1 MVKIWAVRGRRVE
14 LQPLETTCYS
24 LSDAPPRE
32 PEERREGERLM
43 TLYRVG
49 SLSIDERRELCLIK
63 NISAGGMMVR
73 AYCVVAQG
81 TRLTVEFKCGQPIA
95 GVVSWAR
102 DVHVGIS
109 FDDPIDVLDLLT
121 TSMEGPRPRMPR
133 IEVES
138 FATLREG
145 AATYRM
151 RVCDVSQGGL
161 KIRCETRLSTGSDV
175 IITLAGIEPQP
186 GVVRWVEGDLMG
198 VTFNRMLALP
208 ILVDWLRNQRETIRT
223 AG

>member
-1 MVKIWAVRGRRVE
+1 ME
-14 LQPLETTCYS
+14 LQPIETTRYS
-24 LSDAPPRE
+24 LSDAPPRA
-32 PEERREGERLM
+32 PEDRREGDRLM

-49 SLSIDERRELCLIK
+49 SLAIGERRELCLIK

-73 AYCVVAQG
+73 AYCVVSHG
-81 TRLTVEFKCGQPIA
+81 TRLTVELKCGQPIA
-95 GVVSWAR
+95 GVVTWAR

-109 FDDPIDVLDLLT
+109 FDEPIDVLDLLA

-145 AATYRM
+145 ASTYRM

-161 KIRCETRLSTGSDV
+161 KIRCETRLTPGSDV
-175 IITLAGIEPQP
+175 VITLAGIEPQP
-186 GVVRWVEGDLMG
+186 GVVRWAEGDLMG
-198 VTFNRMLALP
+198 ITFNRMLALP
-208 ILVDWLRNQRETIRT
+208 ILVEWLRGQRESIRT

>member
-1 MVKIWAVRGRRVE
+1 MEV
-14 LQPLETTCYS
+14 QPLETTRYS
-24 LSDAPPRE
+24 LSDAPPRA
-32 PEERREGERLM
+32 PTERRDGERLM

-49 SLSIDERRELCLIK
+49 SLSIDARRELCLIK

-73 AYCVVAQG
+73 AYCVIAQG
-81 TRLTVEFKCGQPIA
+81 TRLTVEFKCGQPIT
-95 GVVSWAR
+95 GVANWVR

-121 TSMEGPRPRMPR
+121 TSMDGPRPRMPR

-145 AATYRM
+145 ASTYRM

-161 KIRCETRLSTGSDV
+161 KIRCETRLSPGSDV
-175 IITLAGIEPQP
+175 IVTLAGIEPQP
-186 GVVRWVEGDLMG
+186 GVVRWVDGDLMG
-198 VTFNRMLALP
+198 ITFNRMLALP
-208 ILVDWLRNQRETIRT
+208 ALVEWLQEQREMART
-223 AG
+223 HR